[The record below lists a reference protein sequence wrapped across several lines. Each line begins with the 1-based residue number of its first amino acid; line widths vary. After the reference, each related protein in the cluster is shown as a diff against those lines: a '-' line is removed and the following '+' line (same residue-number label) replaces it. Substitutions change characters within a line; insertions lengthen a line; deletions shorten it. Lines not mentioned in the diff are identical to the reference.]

1 MLYNSETSL
10 PLPPPPVVGNP
21 TCAHVHS
28 PPPPPTH
35 TLTLTYAAGEEVDK
49 GQLQA
54 PEDGKGHKQP
64 SGAKRTVTMLS
75 QPTSKLS
82 KFLYVP
88 PAPGCK
94 KTTVQNSGAR
104 VLTSIEH
111 ITILEEKERKKQE
124 EVEKKEQRKK
134 ERMERKA
141 QKDMEA
147 RRKAQERAAKAEIK
161 EQRKRERMEK
171 KTQKDVE
178 ARRKAQERAAKKS

>member
-1 MLYNSETSL
+1 MC
-10 PLPPPPVVGNP
+10 
-21 TCAHVHS
+21 TCTFTS
-28 PPPPPTH
+28 PPPHTH
-35 TLTLTYAAGEEVDK
+35 TYAAGEEVEK

-64 SGAKRTVTMLS
+64 SEAKRTGTMLS

-124 EVEKKEQRKK
+124 EVERKEQRKK

-171 KTQKDVE
+171 KSTKGCGGQ
-178 ARRKAQERAAKKS
+178 KKSPGACSIKKLVECMYMFVFVNGGEPATCSSCH

>member
-1 MLYNSETSL
+1 
-10 PLPPPPVVGNP
+10 
-21 TCAHVHS
+21 
-28 PPPPPTH
+28 
-35 TLTLTYAAGEEVDK
+35 
-49 GQLQA
+49 
-54 PEDGKGHKQP
+54 
-64 SGAKRTVTMLS
+64 MLS

-171 KTQKDVE
+171 KSTKGCGGQ
-178 ARRKAQERAAKKS
+178 KKSPGACSKKKLVECMYMFVFVNGGEPDTCSSCH